1 MSPLSIFSD
10 STVPSQTPALLP
22 AALAGR
28 YHIVQPLPTA
38 GEGVDVLLVE
48 TADGQRAVARVY
60 PYGIRPRDEVVQQM
74 SAAAPCYV
82 VRLLEQGEVNGQ
94 CYELLEYLPEG
105 SLQQRL
111 VRGHL
116 TAGQVQALVEEIN
129 AALTFLHQRDIL
141 HGDIRPDNVLIRQW
155 QPLQIALTDF
165 GMDTATAATLR
176 FTTADRAA
184 QYRAP
189 EIATGVISAAADYW
203 ALGMILLEALTGKH
217 PFAGLSGMVILYQL
231 MARAVP
237 VVGVE
242 EPWLMLCR
250 GLLLRDPKQRWGQG
264 EVQRWLAGDTHLRV
278 PVEVIAP
285 EAMTFRPRPFYRLGG
300 VECQTASQLAVQ
312 MAKHWH
318 IAIKELTQGSISDWL
333 RQILSDQE
341 DWTQPV
347 LEVLN
352 VDDMGADERLL
363 RLIARL
369 APNVSPVWKQWSL
382 SIESLIAAA
391 WMAKKENDAE
401 NQAFLVELHHGP
413 LDILGIYASAG
424 NTQCQ
429 QVKTTWWVAVAEYEK
444 TWQTVLTYGI
454 PAKLRP
460 DWVVALPDL
469 LLAAVSPAFQDELRV
484 EIQALA
490 LRLTDR
496 PAWLDRLLKSP
507 LRGGSALVLR
517 TVLQWLPLS
526 IAIQQYVTPRLEI
539 LLREFAILHRS
550 PDFHHALDQLDQNI
564 REGSYGSLQEVEQA
578 LSILQ
583 RGAQSLVDALRYY
596 LALWEQTAINSA
608 VCPVLRQWQPRVA
621 APRYA
626 DAQSFQKDLTQP
638 LRWQIGV
645 DSWERPVT
653 SALSWNHQ
661 NTTLLSGTPRGKNAV
676 AFSPDGCWLAS
687 GGGQRIVRLWRVDS
701 GQCAATWTG
710 HGGSINALA
719 FSPDGRWLASAG
731 LDRSIRMWR
740 VDSGQCAAI
749 WSGHVGNVNA
759 VAFSPDGHWLASA
772 GADRTVRL
780 WRVAT
785 GQCMATWTGHTGII
799 NAVAFSPDGHWLAS
813 AGVDRTVR
821 LWRVDLG
828 QCVAILGRTGRV
840 NAVAFSPDG
849 RWLASG
855 SGRFSDRHKE
865 DDAVRLWRLENRQ
878 CIATLPGHS
887 ESVNAVAFSPDGR
900 LLASGSGDRS
910 VRLWRLENRQCVAIL
925 PGHTE
930 SVNAVTFSPDGRWLA
945 SGCDDGVV
953 RWNRLQTT
961 TVELSL
967 QELITWE
974 KEHIGQYSEIKLLK

>member
-1 MSPLSIFSD
+1 MSPLSNASD
-10 STVPSQTPALLP
+10 STAPPQGLALLP

-28 YHIVQPLPTA
+28 YRIVRPLPTA
-38 GEGVDVLLVE
+38 GEGVDSLLVE
-48 TADGQRAVARVY
+48 AVDGQRAVARIY
-60 PYGIRPRDEVVQQM
+60 RYGIRPRSEVAQQM

-94 CYELLEYLPEG
+94 RYELLEDLPEG

-111 VRGHL
+111 ARGHL
-116 TAGQVQALVEEIN
+116 TAGQVRALVEEIN
-129 AALTFLHQRDIL
+129 AALVFLHQREIV
-141 HGDIRPDNVLIRQW
+141 HGDIKPDNVLIRQW

-165 GMDTATAATLR
+165 GVATSTAATLR

-189 EIATGVISAAADYW
+189 EIATGVIGAAADYW

-237 VVGVE
+237 VTGVE
-242 EPWLMLCR
+242 EPWLTLCR
-250 GLLLRDPKQRWGQG
+250 GLLQRDPKQRWGQA
-264 EVQRWLAGDTHLRV
+264 EVQRWLAGDTDLRA
-278 PVEVIAP
+278 PIEVIAP
-285 EAMTFRPRPFYRLGG
+285 EAMTFRPRPFYRLAG
-300 VECQTASQLAVQ
+300 VECQTAPELAAQ
-312 MAKHWH
+312 MAKHWQ
-318 IAIKELTQGSISDWL
+318 IALEDLTQGSIGDWL
-333 RQILSDQE
+333 RQTLGDQE
-341 DWTQPV
+341 EWTPAV
-347 LEVLN
+347 LAVLN
-352 VDDMGADERLL
+352 AEEMGADEQLL

-369 APNVSPVWKQWSL
+369 APEVSPVWRQSSL
-382 SIESLIAAA
+382 ATESLIATA
-391 WMAKKENDAE
+391 WMAKENDAAS
-401 NQAFLVELHHGP
+401 QALLLELYCGS
-413 LDILGIYASAG
+413 LDVLGIYAAAG
-424 NTQCQ
+424 NAQCR
-429 QVKTTWWVAVAEYEK
+429 QVKTHWRETVAEYENI
-444 TWQTVLTYGI
+444 WQTVLAYGV
-454 PAKLRP
+454 PAKLQP
-460 DWVVALPDL
+460 DWAVALPDL
-469 LLAAVSPAFQDELRV
+469 LLAAVSPAFQDELRA
-484 EIQALA
+484 EIQTLA

-496 PAWLDRLLKSP
+496 PAWLDGLLRSP
-507 LRGGSALVLR
+507 LHSGSALALR
-517 TVLQWLPLS
+517 TIMQWLPLS
-526 IAIQQYVTPRLEI
+526 IAIQQYVTPRLET
-539 LLREFAILHRS
+539 LLKEFAILHRS
-550 PDFHHALDQLDQNI
+550 PDFQHALDQLDQKM
-564 REGSYGSLQEVEQA
+564 RDGSYGSLQKVEQA
-578 LSILQ
+578 LRAL
-583 RGAQSLVDALRYY
+583 REGAQTLVDALRRY
-596 LALWEQTAINSA
+596 LALWEQTAVNSA
-608 VCPVLRQWQPRVA
+608 ACPVLRQWQSRVA

-638 LRWQIGV
+638 LRWRIGV

-653 SALSWNHQ
+653 SALSWKHGNA
-661 NTTLLSGTPRGKNAV
+661 TLLSGTPRGRNAV
-676 AFSPDGCWLAS
+676 AFSPDGRWLAS
-687 GGGQRIVRLWRVDS
+687 GGGHRSVRLWRVDS

-710 HGGSINALA
+710 HGGSIYALA

-749 WSGHVGNVNA
+749 WSGHIGNVNT
-759 VAFSPDGHWLASA
+759 VAFSPDGCWLASA

-785 GQCMATWTGHTGII
+785 GQCMATWTGHAGII
-799 NAVAFSPDGHWLAS
+799 NAVAFSPDGCWLAS

-910 VRLWRLENRQCVAIL
+910 VRLWRLENRQCVATL
-925 PGHTE
+925 PEHTE
-930 SVNAVTFSPDGRWLA
+930 SVNAVTFSPDGQWLA
-945 SGCDDGVV
+945 SGCDDGVA
-953 RWNRLQTT
+953 RWSRLQTT

-967 QELITWE
+967 QDLITWE
-974 KEHIGQYSEIKLLK
+974 KEHVGQYNEIKLLK